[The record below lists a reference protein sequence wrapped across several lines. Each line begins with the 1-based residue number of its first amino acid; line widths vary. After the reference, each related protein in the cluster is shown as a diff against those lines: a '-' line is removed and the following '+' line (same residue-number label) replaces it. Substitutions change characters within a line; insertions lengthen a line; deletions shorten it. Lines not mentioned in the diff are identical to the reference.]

1 MTAALGSLQFYGGAG
16 TVTGSKYLVKVGQ
29 RQVLLEAGL
38 FQGLKDLRLRNWG
51 NPPFKVSTLHAVVL
65 SHAHIDHSGY
75 APKLVQAGFRG
86 KIFCTAG
93 TADLLRVML
102 PDAAH
107 LQEEEAAWANKEGFS
122 KHRPALPLYTVED
135 AQRTLRRMRPCAYD
149 RMIPVADDLGVVFRR
164 AGHIL
169 GSASVELQLGTARR
183 FRLVFSGDLGRWN
196 FPVLRDP
203 EFAPEADALLL
214 ESTYGDRFHPTDPS
228 VTLARIVNESVKR
241 GGALIIPSFAV
252 GRTQVIVWLL
262 RHLEDAKKIP
272 ALPVYVDSPMAIDV
286 SDIYCRHVEDHDLDI
301 NDRMTGAGCLLC
313 CRKYHLSRTTED
325 SKQLNRLEGPAIII
339 AGSGMATGGRVL
351 HHLKHRLPDPR
362 TTVLFVGFQAAGTRG
377 RLLQE
382 GARFVKMH
390 GQEVR
395 VRATVET
402 VDGLSAHA
410 DQREILRWLS
420 GFRKRPKQTYLV
432 HGEPAVAAKLAAV
445 IKSKLGWKV
454 RPAVDGET
462 VTLG

>member
-1 MTAALGSLQFYGGAG
+1 MTTSLGTLQFFGGAG
-16 TVTGSKYLVKVGQ
+16 TVTGSKYLVKVGR

-51 NPPFKVSTLHAVVL
+51 NPPFKVSMLDAVVL

-75 APKLVQAGFRG
+75 APKLVRAGFRG
-86 KIFCTAG
+86 KIFCTSG
-93 TADLLRVML
+93 TADLLRIML
-102 PDAAH
+102 PDAAR

-135 AQRTLRRMRPCAYD
+135 ARATLRRLRPCVYGRRID
-149 RMIPVADDLGVVFRR
+149 VADDIGIVFRR

-169 GSASVELQLGTARR
+169 GSASVEAQLGKARR

-196 FPVLRDP
+196 YPVLRDP
-203 EFAPEADALLL
+203 EFAPEADTLLL

-228 VTLARIVNESVKR
+228 ATLARVVNESVKR
-241 GGALIIPSFAV
+241 GGILIIPSFAV
-252 GRTQVIVWLL
+252 GRTQVVVWLL
-262 RHLEDAKKIP
+262 RFLEDAKKIP
-272 ALPVYVDSPMAIDV
+272 SLPVYVDSPMAIDV
-286 SDIYCRHVEDHDLDI
+286 SDIYCRHVEDHDLDE
-301 NDRMTGAGCLLC
+301 RMSDNGCLVC
-313 CRKYHLSRTTED
+313 CQKYHLSRTTEE
-325 SKQLNRLEGPAIII
+325 SKRLNRLAGPAIII

-377 RLLQE
+377 RALQE

-390 GQEVR
+390 GQEMR
-395 VRATVET
+395 VRATIET

-420 GFRKRPKQTYLV
+420 GFRARPKQTYLV
-432 HGEPAVAAKLAAV
+432 HGEPSAAAKLAAV
-445 IKSKLGWKV
+445 IKAKLGWKV

-462 VTLG
+462 VALG